1 MSMVRLIYMSH
12 FDSTVNPNDMQNILE
27 TSRQNN
33 KNWGITGVLCYAPH
47 CFLQCLEGPRDH
59 VNGLY
64 NQIIGDERHENVT
77 LLQYAE
83 IDERNFTKW
92 SMAFIRIDEST
103 EPIILKYSKSKLFD
117 PFSMT
122 ALQAQGFIAEIAHDH
137 EAYLAN
143 QMARLFPKP
152 ENHSDPVVVE

>member
-1 MSMVRLIYMSH
+1 MSMVRLIYMSQ

-59 VNGLY
+59 VNELY
-64 NQIIGDERHENVT
+64 NHIISDERHENVT
-77 LLQYAE
+77 LLQYTE
-83 IDERNFTKW
+83 ITERNFTKW

-103 EPIILKYSKSKLFD
+103 EPIILKYSQSKTFD

-122 ALQAQGFIAEIAHDH
+122 ALQAQGFIGEIALDH
-137 EAYLAN
+137 EAYLAR
-143 QMARLFPKP
+143 QAARLFPEP
-152 ENHSDPVVVE
+152 EDHSDPVLVE